1 MTIAFLS
8 LFFGLI
14 TGPYPVELSVNG
26 PVAAVEILVDGQ
38 TAARLNG
45 PPWKTRIDFGR
56 DLLPHHIVARA
67 LDASGQE
74 IGRAQAWA
82 NLPNSLTK
90 VEILTEGGPGA
101 SPQAARIVWTH
112 LKGAKP
118 MSMSLSFD
126 GLPVALDAEGRATLP
141 AHDLKTLHVLTAEVH
156 FSPLEI
162 IRRDLAYGGEFG
174 SEVSTELTAIPLRLR
189 RGKTPPADTLAG
201 WFASAGQPLSVIAV
215 EEGPAQLLVVRSP
228 DVNQIVGKLGRSGV
242 RANSPRRQRLAEGQV
257 TRFLFPRPLRFEA
270 SGEVTDLFDISPGFT
285 VPMGGFVQ
293 LLETVV
299 RRPQPGEKA
308 VPGQRIADA
317 VAVAGLA
324 AINENRRRAVLLVIS
339 GDEKDGSLQDAATV
353 RKFLEAIRVP
363 LFVWCLKK
371 PAAGSPLASWGECKD
386 VKSAQ
391 ILTLAVEEIR
401 RELDSQRIVLVDG
414 RHLPQSIALTP
425 AAGPVELVGG
435 QEGRR

>member
-14 TGPYPVELSVNG
+14 TGSYPVELSVNG
-26 PVAAVEILVDGQ
+26 PVAAVEILVDGK

-45 PPWKTRIDFGR
+45 PPWKADVDFGR
-56 DLLPHHIVARA
+56 DLLPHEIMARA

-90 VEILTEGGPGA
+90 VEILTEGDPGA
-101 SPQAARIVWTH
+101 PPRAARIAWTH

-118 MSMSLSFD
+118 QSMSLSFD
-126 GLPVALDAEGRATLP
+126 GAALALDGEGRAMLP

-174 SEVSTELTAIPLRLR
+174 SEVSTELTAIPVRLR
-189 RGKTPPADTLAG
+189 RGKLPPAEQLDG
-201 WFASAGQPLSVIAV
+201 WFAAGGQPLPVIAV
-215 EEGPAQLLVVRSP
+215 EEGPAHLLVVRSP
-228 DVNQIVGKLGRSGV
+228 DAKEIAGKLGTAGI
-242 RANSPRRQRLAEGQV
+242 RANHPRGQKLGEGQV
-257 TRFLFPRPLRFEA
+257 ARFLSPHPLRFETSESLA
-270 SGEVTDLFDISPGFT
+270 DLFDVSPAFT
-285 VPMGGFVQ
+285 VRTGGFVQ
-293 LLETVV
+293 LLESIH
-299 RRPQPGEKA
+299 RRTQPGEKV
-308 VPGQRIADA
+308 VPGKRIADA
-317 VAVAGLA
+317 VAVAGLT
-324 AINENRRRAVLLVIS
+324 AINENRRRAVLLVLS
-339 GDEKDGSLQDAATV
+339 GDEKDDSRQDPASV

-363 LFVWCLKK
+363 LFVWCLNK
-371 PAAGSPLASWGECKD
+371 PAPDSPLAAWGECKD
-386 VKSAQ
+386 AKSAQ
-391 ILTLAVEEIR
+391 TLTLAIEEIR

-425 AAGPVELVGG
+425 AAGQVELVGG
-435 QEGRR
+435 AGR